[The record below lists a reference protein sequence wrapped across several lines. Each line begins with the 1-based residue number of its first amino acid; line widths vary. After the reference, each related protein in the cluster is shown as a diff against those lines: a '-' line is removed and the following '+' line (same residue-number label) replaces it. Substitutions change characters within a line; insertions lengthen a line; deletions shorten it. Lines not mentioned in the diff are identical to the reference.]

1 MDYALEQNP
10 NTRFV
15 LALPW
20 PDFPEDYETAEVYA
34 ELWNGGR
41 TLWGI
46 LIDQLRAD
54 YPGVSVTS
62 LPHGRA
68 ALELRALF
76 EAGELND
83 VASMTRDGGPGIFTD
98 RKDMRTGSSLI

>member
-1 MDYALEQNP
+1 MP
-10 NTRFV
+10 NFGMGVERF
-15 LALPW
+15 
-20 PDFPEDYETAEVYA
+20 
-34 ELWNGGR
+34 GGYSSTNCER
-41 TLWGI
+41 TI
-46 LIDQLRAD
+46 R
-54 YPGVSVTS
+54 VSVTS

-98 RKDMRTGSSLI
+98 RKDMRTGSPRSRQLVGGRSLRY